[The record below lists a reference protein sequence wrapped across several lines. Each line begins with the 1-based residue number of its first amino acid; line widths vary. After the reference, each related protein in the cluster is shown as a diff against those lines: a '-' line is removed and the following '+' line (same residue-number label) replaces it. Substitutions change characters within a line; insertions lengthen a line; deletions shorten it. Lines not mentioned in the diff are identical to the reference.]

1 MTTLDLHGLLLPFI
15 NNSFE
20 SRVIHLVT
28 NNDPND
34 AKKKKKIKKKIEKL
48 ILLYPKKK
56 KKKKLKLEQF
66 SVADNCVKYVLQ

>member
-15 NNSFE
+15 NDSFE

-34 AKKKKKIKKKIEKL
+34 A
-48 ILLYPKKK
+48 KKK

>member
-15 NNSFE
+15 NDSFE

-34 AKKKKKIKKKIEKL
+34 AKKKKK
-48 ILLYPKKK
+48 
-56 KKKKLKLEQF
+56 KLKQEQF
-66 SVADNCVKYVLQ
+66 SVEDNCVKYVLQ

>member
-1 MTTLDLHGLLLPFI
+1 MGSFHNVTTLDLHGLLLPFI
-15 NNSFE
+15 NDSFE

-34 AKKKKKIKKKIEKL
+34 AK
-48 ILLYPKKK
+48 KKK

>member
-34 AKKKKKIKKKIEKL
+34 AKKKKKL
-48 ILLYPKKK
+48 
-56 KKKKLKLEQF
+56 KLKQF
-66 SVADNCVKYVLQ
+66 SVGDNCVKYVLQ

>member
-15 NNSFE
+15 NDSFE
-20 SRVIHLVT
+20 SRVIHLFK
-28 NNDPND
+28 NNQPND
-34 AKKKKKIKKKIEKL
+34 SK
-48 ILLYPKKK
+48 KKK

>member
-34 AKKKKKIKKKIEKL
+34 AKKKKKKKKIKNGTVL
-48 ILLYPKKK
+48 IFI
-56 KKKKLKLEQF
+56 QIF
-66 SVADNCVKYVLQ
+66 